1 MQGSNQERV
10 LYLGM
15 ANDIMSPLLLAPNL
29 LKLYVIS
36 KFDNAFCS
44 GGTWESQMQDIR
56 NYLTNGNDK
65 GSYSYD
71 LFIKAYVVLFPKKK
85 LCKDYHY
92 LEGPSTII
100 SEEYDDTVWRLKF
113 LYNDQERELIYYHHR
128 DFLTTWP
135 EDITNISH
143 IMGQGS
149 VDTDVI
155 NKKEGLTFRKMFE
168 ERTTEVFYYYAL
180 YFSHKHFDK
189 LIIKGGQQRDG
200 TEIGKCKV
208 DKKIGI
214 ELRGCFAYPYEIVNY
229 DT

>member
-1 MQGSNQERV
+1 MANV

-15 ANDIMSPLLLAPNL
+15 ANDIMAPLLLVPNL
-29 LKLYVIS
+29 SQLYVIS
-36 KFDNAFCS
+36 KFDSAFCS
-44 GGTWESQMQDIR
+44 GRTWESQMQDIR
-56 NYLTNGNDK
+56 NYLTNGSDT

-71 LFIKAYVVLFPKKK
+71 IFIKDYVFQFPKKK

-100 SEEYDDTVWRLKF
+100 SEEYDDTVWRMKF
-113 LYNDQERELIYYHHR
+113 RYNGKERELIYYHHR
-128 DFLTTWP
+128 NFLATWP
-135 EDITNISH
+135 EEITNISH

-155 NKKEGLTFRKMFE
+155 NKIKGLTFRKMFE

-189 LIIKGGQQRDG
+189 LIIKCGKERDG

-214 ELRGCFAYPYEIVNY
+214 ELRECFAYP
-229 DT
+229 

>member
-1 MQGSNQERV
+1 MEKPNRERV

-15 ANDIMSPLLLAPNL
+15 AGDIMAPLLLVPNL
-29 LKLYVIS
+29 LKLYAIS
-36 KFDNAFCS
+36 KFDSAFCS

-56 NYLTNGNDK
+56 NYLTNGSDK
-65 GSYSYD
+65 GSRSYD
-71 LFIKAYVVLFPKKK
+71 IYTRKKR
-85 LCKDYHY
+85 CKDYHY

-135 EDITNISH
+135 QDITNISQ

-149 VDTDVI
+149 VFTDVI
-155 NKKEGLTFRKMFE
+155 NKTEGLTFRKMFE
-168 ERTTEVFYYYAL
+168 KRTTEVFYYYAL

-189 LIIKGGQQRDG
+189 LIIKCGKERDG

-214 ELRGCFAYPYEIVNY
+214 ELRECFAYPC
-229 DT
+229 